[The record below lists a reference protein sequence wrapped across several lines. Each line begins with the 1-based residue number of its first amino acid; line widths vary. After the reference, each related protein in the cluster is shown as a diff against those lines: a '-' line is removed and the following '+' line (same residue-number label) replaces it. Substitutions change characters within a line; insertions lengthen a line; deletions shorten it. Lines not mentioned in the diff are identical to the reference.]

1 MLNKLHVTRISQQ
14 GPFVKSEGHLERSVT
29 HLLHRASQCAT
40 ETFSSEA
47 RTGTITARQLAVLT
61 AIADNEGLSQ
71 TDLVERT
78 GIDRS
83 TMADLVARLLKRG
96 LVNRRRTK
104 EDARTYAVRL
114 SPTGTRL
121 LRQVQPAA
129 AAADQRLLAS
139 LPPGKRQ
146 DFIDA
151 LVLIVAECEKQN
163 R

>member
-1 MLNKLHVTRISQQ
+1 MTAKGARDLD
-14 GPFVKSEGHLERSVT
+14 RSAT

-40 ETFSSEA
+40 EIFSADA
-47 RTGTITARQLAVLT
+47 RTGGLTPRQLAVLMV
-61 AIADNEGLSQ
+61 IADNEGLSQ

-83 TMADLVARLLKRG
+83 TMADLVARLLRRG

-104 EDARTYAVRL
+104 EDARAYAIKL
-114 SPTGTRL
+114 SPQGARV
-121 LRQVQPAA
+121 LRQAQPGAA
-129 AAADQRLLAS
+129 SVDQRLLAN

-151 LVLIVAECEKQN
+151 LASIVAASERKG